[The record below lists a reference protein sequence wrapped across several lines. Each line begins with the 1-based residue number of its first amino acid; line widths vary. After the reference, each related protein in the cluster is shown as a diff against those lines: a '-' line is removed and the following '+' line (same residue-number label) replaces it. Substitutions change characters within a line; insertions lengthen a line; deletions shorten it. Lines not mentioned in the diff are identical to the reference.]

1 MRVVVGVV
9 VEGVEEEELAVAE
22 KYLNTKGAIPTLR
35 YRSSSHGCRL
45 ATYQAAPLKSG
56 MHYQTSRGER
66 KSAEKLLST
75 DISAA
80 ELAKPASSEK
90 PSDHPAILSP
100 SIISILAVVPAAQQL
115 AISPNP
121 APGT

>member
-45 ATYQAAPLKSG
+45 AT
-56 MHYQTSRGER
+56 
-66 KSAEKLLST
+66 
-75 DISAA
+75 
-80 ELAKPASSEK
+80 
-90 PSDHPAILSP
+90 
-100 SIISILAVVPAAQQL
+100 
-115 AISPNP
+115 
-121 APGT
+121 